1 MKRSNNPGK
10 RERQAGKRHRRAL
23 VWSSLMGS
31 DVAPLKVGRS
41 HSGRWMRKLL
51 TVADSR
57 KVKLAKGIEES
68 DRQYQPE

>member
-1 MKRSNNPGK
+1 
-10 RERQAGKRHRRAL
+10 
-23 VWSSLMGS
+23 
-31 DVAPLKVGRS
+31 
-41 HSGRWMRKLL
+41 MRKLL